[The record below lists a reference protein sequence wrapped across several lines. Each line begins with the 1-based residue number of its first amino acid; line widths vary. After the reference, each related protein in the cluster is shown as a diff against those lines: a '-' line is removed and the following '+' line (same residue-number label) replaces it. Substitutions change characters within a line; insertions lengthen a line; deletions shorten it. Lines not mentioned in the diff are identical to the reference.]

1 MNHHDNKVRI
11 KAVARALGELNEKV
25 VFVGGATISLYSRV
39 AIEPRQTDDIDVIV
53 EILNYSARAA
63 LEEKLREIGF
73 VNVKEVICRW
83 RIEGIIVD
91 IMPTDDESIGFK
103 NIWYPEAF
111 VNAINCEIDDTCTIK
126 ILSAPYFIA
135 TKLEAF
141 KSPTRD
147 DHGDGFSSH
156 DFEDIVYVLEN
167 REEIWEEMTHSEGTL
182 KDYLQSE
189 FRRLLSNPNILDW
202 IDGHVERVS
211 PPATY
216 FILDEMKKFVG

>member
-11 KAVARALGELNEKV
+11 KAVARALGKLNEKV
-25 VFVGGATISLYSRV
+25 VFVGGATISLYPKV
-39 AIEPRQTDDIDVIV
+39 AIEPRQTNDVDVIV
-53 EILNYSARAA
+53 EILTYSERAA

-83 RIEGIIVD
+83 RIDGIIVD

-103 NIWYPEAF
+103 NTWYPDAF
-111 VNAINCEIDDTCTIK
+111 KNAVDCAVDDCIVK

-141 KSPTRD
+141 KSPTRENY
-147 DHGDGFSSH
+147 GDGFASH
-156 DFEDIVYVLEN
+156 DFEDIVYILEN
-167 REEIWEEMTHSEGTL
+167 RDEIWDELKNTQNPL
-182 KDYLQSE
+182 KDYLLSE
-189 FRRLLSNPNILDW
+189 FTQLLRNPNILDW

-216 FILDEMKKFVG
+216 FILDEMKKFIG